1 MSSWFDH
8 ECQERGV
15 SEVRETNVGVNSKDT
30 DQTLDMDTSA
40 LWRIVVTTLLDFCS
54 NYYIH
59 GHYCRIIEFVYNYFH
74 VSLVIN

>member
-1 MSSWFDH
+1 MSAKNGVYLRL
-8 ECQERGV
+8 ER
-15 SEVRETNVGVNSKDT
+15 RTWDVNSKDT